1 MGSMDLEPGAL
12 VELNEQPGCVF
23 QLINLDQDKGYAWIR
38 PWPLASVHS
47 RTLSVSTLELKQL
60 EAVA

>member
-1 MGSMDLEPGAL
+1 MSLQPGAL
-12 VELNEQPGCVF
+12 VGLSEQPGCVF

-38 PWPLASVHS
+38 PWPLGSEHAP
-47 RTLSVSTLELKQL
+47 TLSVTTLQLRQL